1 MESNN
6 KDNDILLAGVR
17 LATAYR
23 REPVFNEKG
32 LSTGKQF
39 LVKTKLITVI
49 SSSSYW
55 SSTEDSDNYAFGVVF
70 RLGNVYNLSKNSN
83 SYSLRFSFAFWSY
96 LSIKEFIYLKR
107 FTREAGRKYLL
118 KWLYLKI
125 YLCIGIVYACW
136 TNLFR
141 SHKAFLAFPGMAS
154 GAGGIESGYAVI
166 DL

>member
-83 SYSLRFSFAFWSY
+83 SYSLRFSFAF
-96 LSIKEFIYLKR
+96 
-107 FTREAGRKYLL
+107 
-118 KWLYLKI
+118 
-125 YLCIGIVYACW
+125 
-136 TNLFR
+136 
-141 SHKAFLAFPGMAS
+141 
-154 GAGGIESGYAVI
+154 
-166 DL
+166 